1 MCLKPVA
8 VLWSTQKPSIL
19 PIEMVCS
26 ETQQSQIYYLSSN
39 ILIKSNLKLDF
50 RTKIKIESYKAGIS
64 EEGFLQSHPLRHF
77 YLKIA

>member
-39 ILIKSNLKLDF
+39 ILIKSTL
-50 RTKIKIESYKAGIS
+50 SWIS
-64 EEGFLQSHPLRHF
+64 GQ
-77 YLKIA
+77 K